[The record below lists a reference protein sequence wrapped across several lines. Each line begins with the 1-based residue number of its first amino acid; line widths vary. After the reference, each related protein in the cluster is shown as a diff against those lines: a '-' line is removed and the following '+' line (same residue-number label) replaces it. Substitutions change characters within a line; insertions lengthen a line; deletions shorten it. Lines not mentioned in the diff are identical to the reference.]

1 MIDLD
6 LFLDLD
12 LTNINGHLDVKL
24 FDKRDSFPFSIV
36 RLPFASSNMPS
47 SMFYSCIG
55 AEVIRIGRVSTSF
68 DHFLLSAKS
77 LLDRAIKQGAKT
89 WRLDKTLKK
98 VYGRHELFK
107 EFGNTATSFVNTLR
121 E

>member
-1 MIDLD
+1 M
-6 LFLDLD
+6 
-12 LTNINGHLDVKL
+12 
-24 FDKRDSFPFSIV
+24 
-36 RLPFASSNMPS
+36 
-47 SMFYSCIG
+47 
-55 AEVIRIGRVSTSF
+55 
-68 DHFLLSAKS
+68 LSAKS
-77 LLDRAIKQGAKT
+77 LLDIAIKQGAKT